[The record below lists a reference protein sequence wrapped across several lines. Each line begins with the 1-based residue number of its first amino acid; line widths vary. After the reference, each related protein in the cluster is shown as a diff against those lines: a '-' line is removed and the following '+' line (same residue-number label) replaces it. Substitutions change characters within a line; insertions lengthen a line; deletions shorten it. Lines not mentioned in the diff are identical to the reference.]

1 MNRTLEVVNEKENE
15 NRIEGEVATQLID
28 ASTFREACSQHWNY
42 PMEEHIRPKE
52 LITVQKRGEWRTG
65 GKRTSSFLLED

>member
-28 ASTFREACSQHWNY
+28 ASTFREACSQH
-42 PMEEHIRPKE
+42 
-52 LITVQKRGEWRTG
+52 
-65 GKRTSSFLLED
+65 